1 MWTSI
6 SPTWPGVISY
16 TGMCSWCLS
25 ITYPC
30 LFSSSLIP
38 LMTTTTDQRRTPSP
52 EATLPSHL
60 PSTVSY
66 TPQKHLQQNI
76 NALASCR
83 QWPCVFMASKDA
95 SPRRNVI
102 RALLHDF
109 VSKTVLGLPNSL
121 SRLQGLNRR
130 RIAARCPSL
139 AGALVIFAGSL
150 PVSLFFFLKPV
161 PISPFYVWQISR
173 LYPTSVSSAASR
185 FLCPSDDPEFPTLQ
199 FQYTYY
205 FDFRRRSVQSCGYL
219 RSFAFDLLY
228 SLLCNPPCSLFIPVF
243 YVGLYIGQTI
253 PSESL

>member
-76 NALASCR
+76 NALASCS

-130 RIAARCPSL
+130 RIAARRFSVFFEKNLFPY
-139 AGALVIFAGSL
+139 L
-150 PVSLFFFLKPV
+150 PFTYGT
-161 PISPFYVWQISR
+161 ISPPKAII
-173 LYPTSVSSAASR
+173 PTAIIR
-185 FLCPSDDPEFPTLQ
+185 QRYLG
-199 FQYTYY
+199 YT
-205 FDFRRRSVQSCGYL
+205 R
-219 RSFAFDLLY
+219 
-228 SLLCNPPCSLFIPVF
+228 PVF
-243 YVGLYIGQTI
+243 RQLRVDFFAHRTI
-253 PSESL
+253 PNFRHYNFNILL

>member
-1 MWTSI
+1 M
-6 SPTWPGVISY
+6 
-16 TGMCSWCLS
+16 
-25 ITYPC
+25 
-30 LFSSSLIP
+30 
-38 LMTTTTDQRRTPSP
+38 TTDQRRTPSP

-76 NALASCR
+76 NALASCS

-150 PVSLFFFLKPV
+150 PVSLFFKKKPV
-161 PISPFYVWQISR
+161 PISPFYVWHHLSAKGHNTHSDYPPKISR

-199 FQYTYY
+199 FQYITLI
-205 FDFRRRSVQSCGYL
+205 FDDAVFKVVGTCDHLPSICFIACSVT
-219 RSFAFDLLY
+219 LLVAY
-228 SLLCNPPCSLFIPVF
+228 SYPFS
-243 YVGLYIGQTI
+243 T
-253 PSESL
+253 

>member
-1 MWTSI
+1 M
-6 SPTWPGVISY
+6 
-16 TGMCSWCLS
+16 
-25 ITYPC
+25 
-30 LFSSSLIP
+30 
-38 LMTTTTDQRRTPSP
+38 TTDQRRTPSP

-76 NALASCR
+76 NALASCS

-150 PVSLFFFLKPV
+150 PVSLFFKKKPV
-161 PISPFYVWQISR
+161 PISPFYVWHHLSAKGHNTHSDYPPKISR

-199 FQYTYY
+199 FQ
-205 FDFRRRSVQSCGYL
+205 
-219 RSFAFDLLY
+219 
-228 SLLCNPPCSLFIPVF
+228 
-243 YVGLYIGQTI
+243 
-253 PSESL
+253 

>member
-16 TGMCSWCLS
+16 TGMCNWCLS

-52 EATLPSHL
+52 EATLLSHL

-76 NALASCR
+76 NALASCS

-150 PVSLFFFLKPV
+150 PVSLFFKKNLFPYLPFTYGT
-161 PISPFYVWQISR
+161 ISLPKAII
-173 LYPTSVSSAASR
+173 PTAIIR
-185 FLCPSDDPEFPTLQ
+185 QRYLG
-199 FQYTYY
+199 YT
-205 FDFRRRSVQSCGYL
+205 R
-219 RSFAFDLLY
+219 
-228 SLLCNPPCSLFIPVF
+228 PVF
-243 YVGLYIGQTI
+243 RQLRVDFFAHRTI
-253 PSESL
+253 PNFRHYNFNILL